1 MYDFLILLYIYYQY
15 DNAAIDILKFM
26 LNKKKKERKDFIA
39 FIKAILKNSNFG
51 FNYIYFTVFITIL
64 LLNCINKYYIN
75 INF

>member
-1 MYDFLILLYIYYQY
+1 M
-15 DNAAIDILKFM
+15 LK
-26 LNKKKKERKDFIA
+26 KKKKERKDFIA